1 MAVMWRVR
9 MCLLLTPHHGCTR
22 AFHGIESE
30 SAVAFAC
37 HGLVVCLQPLGQYAC
52 AADRGCSTSL
62 HFKCGSNLS
71 KSTRHSQSHNLLSKH
86 TSTTGTQHTTT
97 DNKHSA
103 TRPCFFQAWT
113 QLYVY
118 VCVCRPNSMGLPKIM
133 AATTHPHCCVF
144 GQCVHLCSTL
154 TQCSAI
160 SCSLSGLMGVCAGA
174 ATADT

>member
-1 MAVMWRVR
+1 MVLSLSLQLHLHVTAWLYA
-9 MCLLLTPHHGCTR
+9 CNPLGNTPAQQTV
-22 AFHGIESE
+22 
-30 SAVAFAC
+30 AVAPAFTSS
-37 HGLVVCLQPLGQYAC
+37 VVPTCRKAQDTL
-52 AADRGCSTSL
+52 SL
-62 HFKCGSNLS
+62 TICFP
-71 KSTRHSQSHNLLSKH
+71 KH